1 MKNLFIL
8 LFASFIFGA
17 AVNDEYA
24 LNVAENFYYF
34 KKNPESNI
42 FSYDSIQMFDVE
54 NTNTFYVIELNP
66 TGFILVSADDLIRP
80 ILAYSFDENF
90 RFDNIPTNINY
101 LFKLYKTELLEQAEE
116 RQDSDFISSEWTKF
130 SRPVDHEPET
140 RNVSPLLMSR
150 FDQARHGMIYYEDQD
165 GPGGMHCR
173 VCCSFDGT
181 NNALLVIS

>member
-17 AVNDEYA
+17 AVDDGYA
-24 LNVAENFYYF
+24 LNVAENFLLLQ
-34 KKNPESNI
+34 KNPESNM

-90 RFDNIPTNINY
+90 RFDNIPTTSII
-101 LFKLYKTELLEQAEE
+101 F
-116 RQDSDFISSEWTKF
+116 SDYTK
-130 SRPVDHEPET
+130 
-140 RNVSPLLMSR
+140 
-150 FDQARHGMIYYEDQD
+150 
-165 GPGGMHCR
+165 
-173 VCCSFDGT
+173 
-181 NNALLVIS
+181 